1 MAGPGKDLRRCP
13 LGAVRPLR
21 GGTSVGADEVVP
33 YLQEEGDPLD
43 RGLLRSLSGTDAQW
57 RYKRAPPAGETNVIL
72 LLLSFIQRH
81 AWWYSLLFLSIY
93 LEVI

>member
-43 RGLLRSLSGTDAQW
+43 RGLLRSLSGTDA
-57 RYKRAPPAGETNVIL
+57 
-72 LLLSFIQRH
+72 
-81 AWWYSLLFLSIY
+81 
-93 LEVI
+93 